1 MSLHEVTHFTLIS
14 RKSCLLA
21 LELQVAAQT
30 VTLVSKMQ
38 CSALVFAAA
47 DDDDDDDD
55 DDCYDVNCVHIA
67 TSVCY

>member
-1 MSLHEVTHFTLIS
+1 
-14 RKSCLLA
+14 
-21 LELQVAAQT
+21 
-30 VTLVSKMQ
+30 MQ

-47 DDDDDDDD
+47 DDCDDDDD